1 MHCIHL
7 ISRQASYLNEMWPKG
22 YFTLS
27 VFFCAEFQNRI
38 LKMKR
43 NVLISW
49 THEIFV
55 VVESL
60 ALRLFVAVS
69 TTVNCSRLQDQIAS
83 VSNTR
88 MGSCAIF
95 SSLKESK
102 NSIMSAAVPMYTS
115 SSWDSWSLVRSP
127 GRQSHVIDFSYI
139 SRLYPLDYFVVWRNR
154 NKLRTVEEICHLS
167 EASSVLWWVSAWGT
181 VRWGSPTS
189 LCRSADRG
197 AEGDPAINTR
207 WDKRGSGDRILIIS
221 TVSLCTYPHD
231 LVEAPEV
238 INREGG
244 DILGLLSG
252 PKPAVH
258 LVELK

>member
-1 MHCIHL
+1 MSKRNVTTRVRYIFNIPLCG
-7 ISRQASYLNEMWPKG
+7 ISEPY
-22 YFTLS
+22 
-27 VFFCAEFQNRI
+27 V
-38 LKMKR
+38 KMKW
-43 NVLISW
+43 NVLISS

-55 VVESL
+55 AVESL
-60 ALRLFVAVS
+60 ALRLLVAVS

-127 GRQSHVIDFSYI
+127 GRQSHVTDFRYI
-139 SRLYPLDYFVVWRNR
+139 SRLYLLDYFVVWPNR
-154 NKLRTVEEICHLS
+154 NKLRTVEEIGHLS
-167 EASSVLWWVSAWGT
+167 EASTVLWWVSAWGT

-189 LCRSADRG
+189 RCRSADRG
-197 AEGDPAINTR
+197 AEGGPAMNTQ
-207 WDKRGSGDRILIIS
+207 WHKRGSSDRILIIS
-221 TVSLCTYPHD
+221 TVSVCTNPHD

-238 INREGG
+238 IDRKGG
-244 DILGLLSG
+244 DILGLRSS
-252 PKPAVH
+252 PKPAIH
-258 LVELK
+258 FVELQ